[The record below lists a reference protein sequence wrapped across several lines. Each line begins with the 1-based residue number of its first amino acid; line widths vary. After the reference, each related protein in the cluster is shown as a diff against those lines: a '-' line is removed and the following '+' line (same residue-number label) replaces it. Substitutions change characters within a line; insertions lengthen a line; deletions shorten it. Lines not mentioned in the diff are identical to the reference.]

1 MAKRMKVSAYLKN
14 ATSIPMECSDVESD
28 ELYDSDGE
36 LLERQRDPQ
45 GNDDNST
52 IIESSDEEIADEDNM
67 DQSSDSDCENIPN
80 KRTRRCMRLP
90 SSSEDEGGSEVPN
103 QQTEIASDGTVWK
116 RIEEGGVAG
125 RLPVE
130 SVFKDV
136 TGPTAHA
143 KRNIMKG
150 NLSSAF
156 LLLIDNHILEH
167 VRICTELEASR
178 VLGKN
183 WTITQAKLKAFLAIL
198 YARGAYEVNTLRL
211 QYLWNN
217 KWGPSFFSSTMSRRD
232 FTEIL
237 RYIRFDKRNERS
249 QRLQTDKFAL
259 VSAVWDKFIENSRN
273 CFKPGAYITVDE
285 QLFPTKARCKFTQY
299 MPNKPH
305 KFGIKFWLASDVQT
319 KYVISG
325 FPYLG
330 KDEARNASTPLSEFV
345 VMKLVEQYT
354 GKGRTVTTDN
364 FFTSIPLAL
373 KLRSKKT
380 SLLGTIRANK
390 RELPKICKLK
400 KDSMAR
406 FSTLL
411 YQSNGCTLTV
421 YKSKP
426 NKKVLIISTKHKH
439 VKIDKTAKKLP
450 ETVSFYNT
458 TKFGVDVTDQMARKY
473 TVKSGSRRWPL
484 QVFFNILDLAGI
496 NCWILY
502 KNTTGENISRKDFL
516 FRLAEELAS
525 EYQTSRQKPHE
536 ADILTTSGTV
546 PVRKWCQIGYCNN
559 NKTTNICNTCKK
571 NVCGKCTHSKIYI
584 CRNCDRQTVYN

>member
-1 MAKRMKVSAYLKN
+1 MNYMI
-14 ATSIPMECSDVESD
+14 ATA
-28 ELYDSDGE
+28 
-36 LLERQRDPQ
+36 ERQTDPQ
-45 GNDDNST
+45 GSDDNSA
-52 IIESSDEEIADEDNM
+52 IIESSDEEIPDKDNI

-80 KRTRRCMRLP
+80 KRTRQCMRFP
-90 SSSEDEGGSEVPN
+90 SSSEDKGGSNIPN
-103 QQTEIASDGTVWK
+103 QQTKIASDGTIWK
-116 RIEEGGVAG
+116 RIEEGSVAG
-125 RLPVE
+125 RLPVQ

-136 TGPTAHA
+136 HGPTAHA

-150 NLSSAF
+150 NLSK
-156 LLLIDNHILEH
+156 
-167 VRICTELEASR
+167 LEASR

-183 WTITQAKLKAFLAIL
+183 WTLTQAKLKAFLAIL
-198 YARGAYEVNTLRL
+198 YARGAYEGNTLRL
-211 QYLWNN
+211 QYLWNKN
-217 KWGPSFFSSTMSRRD
+217 Q
-232 FTEIL
+232 
-237 RYIRFDKRNERS
+237 RS

-259 VSAVWDKFIENSRN
+259 VSAVWDKFIENSQN
-273 CFKPGAYITVDE
+273 CFKPRACITVDE
-285 QLFPTKARCKFTQY
+285 QLFPTKARCRFTQY
-299 MPNKPH
+299 MPNKPN

-319 KYVISG
+319 KYVVSG

-345 VMKLVEQYT
+345 VMKLLEPYT
-354 GKGRTVTTDN
+354 MKGRTVTTDN

-373 KLRSKKT
+373 KLRSKNT

-390 RELPKICKLK
+390 RELPKTCKLK

-426 NKKVLIISTKHKH
+426 NKKVLILSTKHKH

-450 ETVSFYNT
+450 ETVSFYNR

-473 TVKSGSRRWPL
+473 TVKSGSRRWPF

-516 FRLAEELAS
+516 FRLAKELAS
-525 EYQTSRQKPHE
+525 EY
-536 ADILTTSGTV
+536 
-546 PVRKWCQIGYCNN
+546 
-559 NKTTNICNTCKK
+559 
-571 NVCGKCTHSKIYI
+571 
-584 CRNCDRQTVYN
+584 